1 MMTKVRPRS
10 LLQVVLMGFT
20 LLLMPL
26 GGMIWHNT
34 IALTH
39 LSQLTSD
46 EMERA
51 VRDTRRA
58 TLLTTQAIDLERT
71 LRRYAVLGDER
82 IRANY
87 LQQLAG
93 YRSLLTAHQ
102 RSIPDAAVYH
112 DIELALRWLDS
123 LQSLTHARQQSNSP
137 KFALFNEANEQLEV
151 ITRRQ
156 VDDHV
161 NRVRLTIAGLTKE
174 LWWVSGTVAAIS
186 LLLVF
191 IFTYL
196 IIHPVRQIES
206 RILSLGAGVEPDPR
220 PVDGP
225 AELALL
231 GERILWLYD
240 KLKELEQQK
249 YQFLR
254 HVSHELKTPLAVLRE
269 GSDLL
274 CEQLVGPLTPDQ
286 LEICQMLDENSRRL
300 QTLIERLLD
309 FNRLSQQEAFELVA
323 VPLSPILSA
332 LSGEY
337 RLALESKQIRV
348 HLPTQPVTLWAEP
361 YRLRLILDNLFS
373 NAVSYGAS
381 EGNIWIRAGQDE
393 QISWLEVAN
402 EGPEIPVA
410 DRQRIF
416 EPFEQGSTVRQGLLK
431 GSGMGLSIARE
442 SALSLGGEL
451 VLVQDEQANV
461 CFRLT
466 LKREL

>member
-1 MMTKVRPRS
+1 MTKVRPRS
-10 LLQVVLMGFT
+10 LLQVVLIGFV
-20 LLLMPL
+20 LVLMPL

-34 IALTH
+34 NALTH

-51 VRDTRRA
+51 VKDTRRA
-58 TLLTTQAIDLERT
+58 TLLTAQAIDIERT
-71 LRRYAVLGDER
+71 LRRFAVLGDSRSLVSYRLQLEGYHR
-82 IRANY
+82 LLAEHRNSLSDPQLYGGLDELLVSLGNLQEGGQARKAVAGDILDQFSR
-87 LQQLAG
+87 LSQQLETG
-93 YRSLLTAHQ
+93 TRS
-102 RSIPDAAVYH
+102 RVD
-112 DIELALRWLDS
+112 
-123 LQSLTHARQQSNSP
+123 
-137 KFALFNEANEQLEV
+137 EQM
-151 ITRRQ
+151 
-156 VDDHV
+156 D
-161 NRVRLTIAGLTKE
+161 RVRLAIDALTKE
-174 LWWVSGTVAAIS
+174 LWWVSGLVAGIS

-196 IIHPVRQIES
+196 ITHPVRQIES
-206 RILSLGAGVEPDPR
+206 RILSLGAGVEPDPQ

-225 AELALL
+225 AELVLL
-231 GERILWLYD
+231 GERILWLHD
-240 KLKELEQQK
+240 KLKELELQK

-309 FNRLSQQEAFELVA
+309 FNRLTQQEAFELEP
-323 VPLSPILSA
+323 VPLLPMLAELSA
-332 LSGEY
+332 EY

-348 HLPTQPVTLWAEP
+348 HLPTEPVTLWAEP

-373 NAVSYGAS
+373 NAVSYGAQG
-381 EGNIWIRAGQDE
+381 GNIWIRAGAEE
-393 QISWLEVAN
+393 QASWLEVAN
-402 EGPEIPVA
+402 EGPEIPEA
-410 DRQRIF
+410 DQQRIF
-416 EPFEQGSTVRQGLLK
+416 EPFEQGSTVRQGVLK

-442 SALSLGGEL
+442 SASSLGGEL
-451 VLVQDEQANV
+451 VLVKDEQADV

-466 LKREL
+466 LK